1 VSLDTG
7 RYQLYSTWKTLQER
21 WQETDRY
28 WRDPV
33 RQQFEEQ
40 HWSPLEPA
48 VLSTLTAIDRL
59 AQVLIQAR
67 NECS

>member
-7 RYQLYSTWKTLQER
+7 RYQLYSCWKTLQER
-21 WQETDRY
+21 WEHTDRY

-40 HWSPLEPA
+40 YWLPLEPA
-48 VLSTLTAIDRL
+48 VLATLTAIDRL
-59 AQVLIQAR
+59 AQVLVQAR
-67 NECS
+67 NECA